1 MTLVVNPEAYIIGPA
16 YVYYRDVGVLTPW
29 TSAGAT
35 LDDAMMRVTTSW
47 FRPDNLS
54 GVKGA
59 VMGLDVLQ
67 SVDAEIE
74 FTLGEIA
81 GTSLA
86 LALPGSIFTAETHA
100 DSGGSPFSST
110 TTAATVVGAT
120 TVPMTAATNLA
131 VGDIIRLEVADHAK
145 EEYRTV
151 TAIDALNVSFR
162 DPLQFAHSSGIAAV
176 EVTGDR
182 RDAITA
188 PVLSRQP
195 DSAYKEWALVSEAG
209 KGYHEL
215 RIPRGLSQTESLEM
229 TVADDAVAGIRVT
242 IGARYLG
249 SDLTNSPFTLY
260 VPDPV

>member
-1 MTLVVNPEAYIIGPA
+1 MSLVVNPEAYIIGPA
-16 YVYYRDVGVLTPW
+16 FVYYRGVGVLTPW

-35 LDDAMMRVTTSW
+35 LDDAVMRVTTTW

-81 GTSLA
+81 GASMA

-100 DSGGSPFSST
+100 NSGDTPFAST
-110 TTAATVVGAT
+110 LDGATVVGAT
-120 TVPMTAATNLA
+120 SVTCADVTNLA
-131 VGDIIRLEVADHAK
+131 VGQTVRFEVADHAS
-145 EEYRTV
+145 EEYRTI
-151 TAIDALNVSFR
+151 TAINAMAISFR
-162 DPLQFAHSSGIAAV
+162 DPLQFAHLTGVAAV

-182 RDAITA
+182 RDAVTA

-195 DSAYKEWALVSEAG
+195 DSAYNEWSLVSEAG
-209 KGYHEL
+209 NGYHEL

-229 TVADDAVAGIRVT
+229 TVADDSVAGIRVT

-249 SDLTNSPFTLY
+249 SDLTSSPFTLY
-260 VPDPV
+260 VPNPA